1 MPKVSVI
8 VPVYNTEKYL
18 GRCLDSLLNQTLED
32 IEIILVDDHSTDNSL
47 DIMQAYQEKEPRK
60 IKIAQTKQN
69 SGAGA
74 ARNVGLEL
82 ADCNYIG
89 FVDSDDYITPDYYEK
104 LCAACDLTNSDI
116 SRTNRKIVLGNLDVS
131 FLGRRTAYDEVTI
144 IDPKK
149 DYHYLIK
156 EQPCVTN
163 KVFKRELIG
172 ETRFPED
179 LKWEDYPFTIP
190 LLLKA
195 NSIATVPGQNYFY
208 NMHLSS
214 TTVSDARKLSDRVLD
229 IFTCADIIG
238 ENCLTEELDPK
249 MIAQINYLQIQN
261 CLGRLKEI
269 VNANI
274 PISEKRQL
282 LTLISELIK
291 TKYGPWQDH
300 PSYQEEKLAN
310 PVHRLRM
317 GLVEKA
323 LLPADDIPNDETTLK
338 TLIKAKLQKCTKQ
351 Q

>member
-32 IEIILVDDHSTDNSL
+32 LEIILVDDHSTDHSL
-47 DIMQAYQEKEPRK
+47 DIMQAYQKKEPRK
-60 IKIAQTKQN
+60 IKLAQTKQN

-82 ADCNYIG
+82 VDCDYIG
-89 FVDSDDYITPDYYEK
+89 FVDSDDYITTDYYEK
-104 LCAACDLTNSDI
+104 LCAACDSTNSDI

-131 FLGRRTAYDEVTI
+131 FLGRKTAYDEVSI

-156 EQPCVTN
+156 EQPSVTN
-163 KVFKRELIG
+163 KIFKRNLID
-172 ETRFPED
+172 TARFPEG

-195 NSIATVPGQNYFY
+195 DKIATVPGQNYFY
-208 NMHLSS
+208 NMHFNS
-214 TTVSDARKLSDRVLD
+214 TTVSDARKLSDRILD

-238 ENCLTEELDPK
+238 EKCLTEDLDPN

-269 VNANI
+269 INANI
-274 PISEKRQL
+274 SLSEKRQL

-291 TKYGPWQDH
+291 VKYGPWQDH
-300 PSYQEEKLAN
+300 PIYQEEKLAN

-323 LLPADDIPNDETTLK
+323 LLPADDFPKDEETLK
-338 TLIKAKLQKCTKQ
+338 KLIKQKLPKNKND
-351 Q
+351 